1 LGEVGVA
8 LGSDVTPEVLLAAQ
22 EYRSMKAT
30 GQTIMTVVVLV
41 LAALGLA
48 YAYAR
53 THQEFRARNSVE
65 YAILALLMLA
75 STIAIL
81 TTVGIVLSMLFET
94 FNFFELYPWREFFF
108 GLEWRP
114 VSRAAPTS
122 GLIPL
127 LWGTLYVSFIALL
140 VAVPIGLFAAVYMAE
155 YASKRMRSFA
165 KPLIEILA
173 GIPTIVYGL
182 FALITVGPLLR
193 DYFAE
198 PLGLGTSSSSVMT
211 AGIVMGIMLIPFV
224 SSPQRRHHQRGA
236 AIVARRLLRVGRDAI
251 RDDQAGDPARRPA
264 GDRGRHPA
272 GRLARHRRD
281 DDRGVGGRG
290 RRQGSVSIRSRR

>member
-1 LGEVGVA
+1 
-8 LGSDVTPEVLLAAQ
+8 
-22 EYRSMKAT
+22 
-30 GQTIMTVVVLV
+30 MTVVVLV

-53 THQEFRARNSVE
+53 THQEFRARNAVE

-114 VSRAAPTS
+114 SFEGGS
-122 GLIPL
+122 DLGLIPL
-127 LWGTLYVSFIALL
+127 LWGTLYISIIALL

-155 YASKRMRSFA
+155 YASKRMRSVA

-198 PLGLGTSSSSVMT
+198 PLGLGSSSSSVMT

-224 SSPQRRHHQRGA
+224 SSLSRTTSSTRCRRRCA
-236 AIVARRLLRVGRDAI
+236 TAPTASAR
-251 RDDQAGDPARRPA
+251 
-264 GDRGRHPA
+264 
-272 GRLARHRRD
+272 
-281 DDRGVGGRG
+281 
-290 RRQGSVSIRSRR
+290 RSRRRSSRSSCPPRFRGSWAPSCWPPRAPSARP